1 MRPCWIDRP
10 VKRAQLGSSG
20 VYVTELGFGTAPI
33 GNLYTAVDD
42 ATARAAVLAAW
53 DGGVRYFDLVPI
65 SARLV
70 SPCPARAAAG
80 PTRGRHPRRI
90 DVGVG

>member
-1 MRPCWIDRP
+1 

-65 SARLV
+65 SARAG
-70 SPCPARAAAG
+70 SPSQRSCSCGTKAWSAPSVRA
-80 PTRGRHPRRI
+80 
-90 DVGVG
+90 